1 MDIAH
6 HTDTVHIT
14 QQQLVHHIHTA
25 HMVKQVNTT
34 KIYKKAKYL
43 MREDNTKECP
53 QCGITSSGWISG
65 ENIAICPSCD
75 GSGETIEYIPCEHG
89 FTETHSYC
97 SHGFTSQHD

>member
-1 MDIAH
+1 MVGLALIAGY
-6 HTDTVHIT
+6 TDYDGGYNAYGCSICGES
-14 QQQLVHHIHTA
+14 
-25 HMVKQVNTT
+25 
-34 KIYKKAKYL
+34 YL

-97 SHGFTSQHD
+97 SHGYTLQHD